1 MRLFGL
7 VIRDTALRV
16 LAWLVVLGAMCGAT
30 PASYRTRLPLGRPA

>member
-30 PASYRTRLPLGRPA
+30 PGLLPDELPLDRPA